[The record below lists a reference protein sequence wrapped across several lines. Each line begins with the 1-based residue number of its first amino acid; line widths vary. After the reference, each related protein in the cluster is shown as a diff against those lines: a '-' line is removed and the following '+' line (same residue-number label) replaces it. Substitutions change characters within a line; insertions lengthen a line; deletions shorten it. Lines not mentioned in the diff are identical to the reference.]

1 MSVDRSLDLEV
12 DLDENRV
19 DATIVE
25 RRELTVDGLF
35 RDGELRLWED
45 ERGADHRRD
54 RGAHLGPGCRE
65 PRQLRTEVL
74 SAVSSA
80 FPEQFDYGE
89 DVRAMLK
96 LFSVR
101 EGIIDPE
108 EGIAY
113 LSEQVEPV
121 EPEDLDDWESILFF
135 LLYLVEDT
143 EFADVLEDIADSISE
158 PTDSD
163 TQND

>member
-1 MSVDRSLDLEV
+1 
-12 DLDENRV
+12 
-19 DATIVE
+19 
-25 RRELTVDGLF
+25 
-35 RDGELRLWED
+35 
-45 ERGADHRRD
+45 
-54 RGAHLGPGCRE
+54 
-65 PRQLRTEVL
+65 VL
-74 SAVSSA
+74 SAVS

-96 LFSVR
+96 LFSVQ

-121 EPEDLDDWESILFF
+121 EPADLDDWECILFF

-158 PTDSD
+158 PRDSD
-163 TQND
+163 NQND